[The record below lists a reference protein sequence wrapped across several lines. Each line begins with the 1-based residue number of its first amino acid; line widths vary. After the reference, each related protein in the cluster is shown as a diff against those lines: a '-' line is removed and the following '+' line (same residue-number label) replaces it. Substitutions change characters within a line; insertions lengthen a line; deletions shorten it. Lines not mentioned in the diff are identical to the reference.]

1 MYYLCPIRYIV
12 TITDTKH
19 MNKKTLLTSLLLL
32 CVSIVS
38 YAQSGSVE
46 QYSVPSR
53 NEYLLKDPLWF
64 ISIGGGA
71 QIYLGED
78 DAGVPGNRTSFTS
91 RLTFAPTLTIGR
103 RMSNIISLRAQL
115 SVGSLHGFNDGWS
128 GTYTKW
134 WKHGTNGNDYKMLT
148 KDPAWDYMGWV
159 EGLDY
164 EYSAVDG
171 SGVAVWHPIWDKGMH
186 PNEKYYMQHL
196 RYFSVTGDV
205 QINLLNL
212 IYGYKPLR
220 KFEVNPFVGLGLYQ
234 RMAHR
239 GNLVGTYVGG
249 SGGLN
254 LGFNFTRNWQVF
266 GEGRVVLVNDEFD
279 GQRGDKS
286 NNGIIQATLGVT
298 YKFGTPRYIDPAIE
312 TRLLLPYNIARAC
325 DDMVL
330 VPGGNIELGTG
341 IDPLWG
347 DEVPRKLVAVSPFW
361 MDETEVTNKQYRE
374 FVYWVRD
381 SIIRERLADPA
392 YGGDPTFKV
401 LVKPDNR
408 NTAVEQRLNWNKP
421 IPWKNPTERETAA
434 IASVIGGNPY
444 AADKSGLVNT
454 SLNYKYD
461 WFDSKSYY
469 AFLAKLQEGDAR
481 SIVISKD
488 TAYVNLRGDIVRETL
503 ARASH
508 GDKVDFTNTY
518 IVNIHPDVMTW
529 MTDFS
534 NAKSEQYV
542 EKYFY
547 DKAYNN
553 HPVVGVSWEQA
564 DAFCAWRTDRMIAEK
579 KCNIEGFEGYRLPT
593 EAEWEFA
600 ARNGRSEL
608 MYPWYSDKTHT
619 TDGLAHAN
627 FRASK
632 DLKDL
637 VSPVATFLPNR
648 FGLYDM
654 AGNVAEWTTTT
665 FTESVDR
672 MADEANP
679 DFSYRAVLADPQV
692 LKRKIIKGG
701 SWKDATVKSG
711 DRSVEFQDKGRSFI
725 GFRCVRAWNLKEVR

>member
-1 MYYLCPIRYIV
+1 
-12 TITDTKH
+12 

-38 YAQSGSVE
+38 YAQSGNAE

-53 NEYLLKDPLWF
+53 NEYLLKDPVWF

-71 QIYLGED
+71 QMYIGED
-78 DAGVPGNRTSFTS
+78 DNGVAGNRTSFTS
-91 RLTFAPTLTIGR
+91 RLTLAPTLTVGR
-103 RMSNIISLRAQL
+103 RMSNIVTLRAQL
-115 SVGSLHGFNDGWS
+115 SGGSLHGFNDGWS
-128 GTYTKW
+128 GTYTTW
-134 WKHGTNGNDYKMLT
+134 WKHGTNGDGFKQIT
-148 KDPAWDYMGWV
+148 KDPAWDYMGWK
-159 EGLDY
+159 EGVAY
-164 EYSAVDG
+164 EYSAVDE
-171 SGVAVWHPIWDKGMH
+171 SGIAVYHPIGSKGEY
-186 PNEKYYMQHL
+186 PNQQYYMQHL
-196 RYFSVTGDV
+196 RYLSITGDV
-205 QINLLNL
+205 QVNLLNL
-212 IYGYKPLR
+212 ISGYKPLR
-220 KFEVNPFVGLGLYQ
+220 KFEVNPFVGVGLYQ
-234 RMAHR
+234 RLAHR
-239 GNLVGTYVGG
+239 GNLVGTFFGG

-254 LGFNFTRNWQVF
+254 LGYNFTRNWQIF
-266 GEGRVVLVNDEFD
+266 GEGRVILIDDAFD

-286 NNGIIQATLGVT
+286 SNGIAQATLGVT
-298 YKFGTPRYIDPAIE
+298 YKFGEPKYIDPAIE

-325 DDMVL
+325 DNMVL

-341 IDPLWG
+341 VDLLWG

-381 SIIRERLADPA
+381 SIIRERLSDPA

-401 LVKPDNR
+401 LVKPGDQNS
-408 NTAVEQRLNWNKP
+408 AVGQRINWNKP
-421 IPWKNPTERETAA
+421 IPWKNPTPRESGA
-434 IASVIGGNPY
+434 IASVVGGNPY

-461 WFDSKSYY
+461 WFDSKSYF
-469 AFLAKLQEGDAR
+469 AFLAKLKEGDAR

-488 TAYVNLRGDIVRETL
+488 TAYVNLRGDIIRETL
-503 ARASH
+503 ARTSH
-508 GDKVDFTNTY
+508 GDKIDFTNTY
-518 IVNIHPDVMTW
+518 IVNIHPDVMAW
-529 MTDFS
+529 VTDFS

-579 KCNIEGFEGYRLPT
+579 KCNIDGFDGYRLPT

-608 MYPWYSDKTHT
+608 AYPWYSDKTHT

-637 VSPVATFLPNR
+637 MSPVATFLPNR

-654 AGNVAEWTTTT
+654 AGNAAEWTTTT

-692 LKRKIIKGG
+692 LKRKIVKGG
-701 SWKDATVKSG
+701 SWKDSTVKSG